1 MSLRP
6 LRILAGLLLSTLIG
20 IAAYRRRSL
29 SRSGIAGAT
38 ISGTA
43 TFGFGG
49 WSWGL
54 SLIFFFLSSSVLS
67 HFREGDKART
77 AADKFS
83 KGGQRDLA
91 QAMANGGMATLL
103 SLGYGL
109 TPAGKTRTLLAAGYV
124 GALATAT
131 ADTWA
136 TELGVLSKQPPR
148 LITTGKLTSPGT
160 SGGITLLGT
169 GASVA
174 GALALGMWFW
184 LLRWVERQ
192 LAAVVGH
199 DQQEQASQEM
209 GISATSVLAVVSGL
223 TGALFDSLLGATV
236 QAMYY
241 CPACAKETERRVHR
255 CGTPTHSLRGVS
267 WVDNDVVNF
276 LATLVGSVVALL
288 CAQIHQKLH
297 SKR

>member
-6 LRILAGLLLSTLIG
+6 RRILAGLLLSTLIG

-49 WSWGL
+49 WAWGL

-83 KGGQRDLA
+83 KGGQRDIA

-103 SLGYGL
+103 SLSYGL
-109 TPAGKTRTLLAAGYV
+109 TPAGKARTLLEAGYV

-148 LITTGKLTSPGT
+148 LITTGKRTSPGT
-160 SGGITLLGT
+160 SGGVTLLGT
-169 GASVA
+169 SASVA

-184 LLRWVERQ
+184 LLRWLERQ
-192 LAAVVGH
+192 LGVFVRH
-199 DQQEQASQEM
+199 EQEERASKEM
-209 GISATSVLAVVSGL
+209 GISATSVIAVVSGL
-223 TGALFDSLLGATV
+223 TGALCDSLLGATV

-241 CPACAKETERRVHR
+241 CPACAKETERRVHS
-255 CGTPTHSLRGVS
+255 CGTQTLPLRGVS

-276 LATLVGSVVALL
+276 LATLVGSVVAVMMRLL
-288 CAQIHQKLH
+288 WV
-297 SKR
+297 

>member
-6 LRILAGLLLSTLIG
+6 RRILAGLLLSTLIG

-67 HFREGDKART
+67 HFRAGDKALT

-83 KGGQRDLA
+83 KGGQRDIA

-109 TPAGKTRTLLAAGYV
+109 TPAGKAHTLLAAGYV

-169 GASVA
+169 SASVA

-184 LLRWVERQ
+184 LLRWVESQ
-192 LAAVVGH
+192 LGVLERHEHEERV
-199 DQQEQASQEM
+199 SIEM
-209 GISATSVLAVVSGL
+209 GISATSVIAVVSGL

-241 CPACAKETERRVHR
+241 CPTCAKETERRVHS
-255 CGTPTHSLRGVS
+255 CGTQTRPLRGVS

-276 LATLVGSVVALL
+276 LATLLGSVVAVMMRLL
-288 CAQIHQKLH
+288 WL
-297 SKR
+297 